1 LACACP
7 PLNMSDQNRQQR
19 VLEKFYSPRELGYLP
34 GFRERFWRE
43 VAQAGE
49 FVLADSAGNVIAQ
62 PVEIAG
68 EIRIPASS
76 VNAYL
81 ARRPYR
87 YDAGVKARNKGEL
100 RRKLGKGANLGG
112 SPNDTVNPPEAGP

>member
-1 LACACP
+1 
-7 PLNMSDQNRQQR
+7 MSEQNRQQR
-19 VLEKFYSPRELGYLP
+19 VLEKFYSPRELGYLL
-34 GFRERFWRE
+34 GFSESFWRKA
-43 VAQAGE
+43 AQAGE
-49 FVLADSAGNVIAQ
+49 FILADSAGNIIAQ

-87 YDAGVKARNKGEL
+87 YDAGVKARNIGEL
-100 RRKLGKGANLGG
+100 RRKLGKHGNLAG
-112 SPNDTVNPPEAGP
+112 SPTCSVDVTASPPEAP